1 MLESIKK
8 TFIQKLEGKR
18 QEIMPQSPPEYMHI
32 LTDAVHTSMNVIS
45 RSDALYHDVE
55 HTCMVTL
62 CGQEIFAGK
71 KILEGELNASDWL
84 HYTIALLFHDI
95 GYVRNILHGD
105 DGSTQI
111 INSTGETH
119 ELKGGDTDASL
130 GWMAAL
136 R

>member
-1 MLESIKK
+1 MLESIKE

-18 QEIMPQSPPEYMHI
+18 QEIMPQSPPEYLHV

-84 HYTIALLFHDI
+84 HYTIHVCLCPLSF
-95 GYVRNILHGD
+95 
-105 DGSTQI
+105 
-111 INSTGETH
+111 INWH
-119 ELKGGDTDASL
+119 LA
-130 GWMAAL
+130 
-136 R
+136 

>member
-18 QEIMPQSPPEYMHI
+18 QEIMPQSPPEYLHI

-71 KILEGELNASDWL
+71 KILEGELL
-84 HYTIALLFHDI
+84 
-95 GYVRNILHGD
+95 
-105 DGSTQI
+105 
-111 INSTGETH
+111 
-119 ELKGGDTDASL
+119 SL
-130 GWMAAL
+130 IHI
-136 R
+136 